1 MKKYGVSSM
10 IFLFVGI
17 LFTLTFIQT
26 SQTHHSVKANADF
39 SKRAMGFWTFYK
51 AGGGVNAPVLNTDNE
66 ISKGWFRI
74 KGYINGKGINEGWDY
89 KAKDDG
95 FKYAKNTTKPVW
107 GTEGDD
113 EGISGY
119 GNARITNQND
129 YAQDYDNVPDW
140 QD

>member
-26 SQTHHSVKANADF
+26 SQTHHSVTANADF
-39 SKRAMGFWTFYK
+39 SKSTLAFWTFYK
-51 AGGGVNAPVLNTDNE
+51 AGGGVSAPVLNTDNE

-74 KGYINGKGINEGWDY
+74 KGYINGKGINKGWDY
-89 KAKDDG
+89 KARDDG
-95 FKYAKNTTKPVW
+95 FNYAKNTTKTVW
-107 GTEGDD
+107 GSNDDD

-119 GNARITNQND
+119 GDARITNQND
-129 YAQDYDNVPDW
+129 YAQDYDNELE
-140 QD
+140 